1 MPFAIMAGVSYSDYW
16 KMTIGEIKR
25 VVMRYSER
33 SSTEA
38 ETKLKL
44 AAFTAYNT
52 ACCVRTRTLPSSIEH
67 TFPTLFGRTAEGG
80 IKAENWQEGKQAMER
95 IAQMYNSRGKVVTE

>member
-1 MPFAIMAGVSYSDYW
+1 MPCAIMAGVSYSDYW
-16 KMTIGEIKR
+16 EMTIGEIKR

-38 ETKLKL
+38 ETKLKI

-52 ACCVRTRTLPSSIEH
+52 ACCVRTFQLTRPMRGATSF
-67 TFPTLFGRTAEGG
+67 TVRAY
-80 IKAENWQEGKQAMER
+80 R
-95 IAQMYNSRGKVVTE
+95 IT

>member
-1 MPFAIMAGVSYSDYW
+1 MAGVGYSDYW
-16 KMTIGEIKR
+16 KMTIGEMRR
-25 VVMRYSER
+25 VAKHYSDYMNAK
-33 SSTEA
+33 TEMQ
-38 ETKLKL
+38 LKL
-44 AAFTAYNT
+44 SAFVAYNT
-52 ACCVRTRTLPSSIEH
+52 ARCSRAKSLPSSIEH